1 MYEYKTRF
9 IVSHGCVIIA
19 ADIEELTRKTGNF
32 KKFPVFLNMLE
43 SAITKSSKSVILD
56 LLTYEDLEAMW
67 KKKLGTDKRGKR
79 DSSNPHAKRYLILTY
94 NVEFD
99 RIHYPL
105 ALSYCGCPDPVV
117 LQDVIRELQAE
128 LKKQVCSFCG
138 YVVKYYGFL
147 HALLASVLVWN
158 GRTD

>member
-1 MYEYKTRF
+1 MF
-9 IVSHGCVIIA
+9 

-43 SAITKSSKSVILD
+43 SAITKLSKSVILD

-67 KKKLGTDKRGKR
+67 EKKLGNNKNGRKDLSK
-79 DSSNPHAKRYLILTY
+79 PQAKRYLILTY

-105 ALSYCGCPDPVV
+105 ALSYCGYPDPIV
-117 LQDVIRELQAE
+117 LQDIIRKLQAE
-128 LKKQVCSFCG
+128 LDIARKQVC
-138 YVVKYYGFL
+138 Y
-147 HALLASVLVWN
+147 W
-158 GRTD
+158 